1 MRFVRRLAYADKK
14 NRLEIVRRMAYY
26 PHVSMQI
33 IAPKAFTSTQKYRT
47 RPGVAPERVR
57 KIMVELKE
65 YGLRHGLTQRQ
76 LAAMIGIKPQQL
88 NDWLNRRREPTAE
101 KLLMV
106 LEVLKSKPPGATKR
120 EKRGES

>member
-1 MRFVRRLAYADKK
+1 VHFVRRLAYSDKK
-14 NRLEIVRRMAYY
+14 NRLEIVRRVAYH

-33 IAPKAFTSTQKYRT
+33 IARKAFTSTQKYRT

-101 KLLMV
+101 RLLVV
-106 LEVLKSKPPGATKR
+106 LEVLKTKPPKQ
-120 EKRGES
+120 KK